1 MRLRKEEGLENRQP
15 KAKEDLEEEGNREDN
30 DIAFKDDGEDDNDND
45 DGNNEN
51 YEEDDGDYYYDDKD
65 CCGVNSYDY
74 NVDRITSSSHISENL
89 LQILILSIKLP
100 VLHIM
105 RYINF

>member
-1 MRLRKEEGLENRQP
+1 MMMIMVIMKIMRTMM
-15 KAKEDLEEEGNREDN
+15 
-30 DIAFKDDGEDDNDND
+30 
-45 DGNNEN
+45 
-51 YEEDDGDYYYDDKD
+51 GDYYYNDKD

-100 VLHIM
+100 VLHFM
-105 RYINF
+105 RYTNF